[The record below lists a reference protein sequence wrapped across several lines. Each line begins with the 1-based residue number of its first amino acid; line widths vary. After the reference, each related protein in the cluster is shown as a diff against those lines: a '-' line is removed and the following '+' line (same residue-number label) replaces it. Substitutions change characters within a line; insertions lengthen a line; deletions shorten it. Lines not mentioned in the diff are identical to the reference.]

1 MSRLL
6 NPASFFI
13 RALVLVAWAWAAQPA
28 MAAQEVRVGMGLS
41 KPPYI
46 MESGRE
52 GLEYE
57 IAEQAFAAAGYK
69 MLALQFPPVRGL
81 AMQRAGQLDA
91 LLTVDEGIGG
101 KDYFSEPYITY
112 HNVATTLASR
122 RIQLKGVED
131 LAIYSVAAFQ
141 NASVILGDRFKGVVA
156 HHPNYQE
163 HSQQITQNRLLYT
176 GRVDVVV
183 GDRLIFNYF
192 RSRLDPQIDTT
203 QAVTFHAIFPR
214 NPRKAVFR
222 DAALRDRFNAGL
234 KTIQGNGVY
243 DAILKKYQAYTQY

>member
-1 MSRLL
+1 MPRILFVLRLAL
-6 NPASFFI
+6 CCW
-13 RALVLVAWAWAAQPA
+13 ALVLAPGPAGAAPP
-28 MAAQEVRVGMGLS
+28 EVRVGMGLS

-46 MESGRE
+46 MESGKE

-69 MLALQFPPVRGL
+69 MVALQFPPVRGL

-101 KDYFSEPYITY
+101 NDYFSEPYITY

-122 RIQLKGVED
+122 HIELKKVED
-131 LAIYSVAAFQ
+131 LAHYSVAAFQ
-141 NASVILGDRFKGVVA
+141 NASNILGEQFRAVVA
-156 HHPNYQE
+156 HHTNYQE
-163 HSQQITQNRLLYT
+163 HPLQIAQDRLLYT

-183 GDRLIFNYF
+183 GDRLIFRYF
-192 RSRLDPQIDTT
+192 STRLDPQIDAT
-203 QAVTFHAIFPR
+203 QPVVFHAIFPP

-222 DAALRDRFNAGL
+222 DAALRDHFNTGL
-234 KTIQGNGVY
+234 KTIQANGQY
-243 DAILKKYQAYTQY
+243 EAILKKYQAYLQH